1 MFLSQTVF
9 VLWSKHLLLFNLTQ
23 LSVMKVFLIN
33 IEWIV
38 STRLKNTVL
47 NYYQEIKLADISLD
61 IVNLIIENM
70 NEFVGYLTISGYEH
84 LQSIEILRGSLQ
96 NILSLTIN
104 NNPLLKSISIGSN
117 ACEYTIS
124 ACILS
129 SDYRFAS
136 SHLIFLN

>member
-9 VLWSKHLLLFNLTQ
+9 VLWSKHLLSFNLIQ
-23 LSVMKVFLIN
+23 SSVMKVLLIN
-33 IEWIV
+33 INWIV
-38 STRLKNTVL
+38 STSLKNTIL
-47 NYYQEIKLADISLD
+47 NYHQEIILADIPLD
-61 IVNLIIENM
+61 IVNLIIENK
-70 NEFVGYLTISGYEH
+70 NELVGYLTISGYEH

-124 ACILS
+124 AITLS